1 MKERYKCLVSIENEP
16 MIFKRYGEN
25 EDEVRQELIDF
36 ITEKY
41 EVTPNVLTVE
51 KDKIHPYKKK
61 EEITNA

>member
-1 MKERYKCLVSIENEP
+1 MKERYKCLVTIENEP

-25 EDEVRQELIDF
+25 EDDVRQELTDF

-41 EVTPNVLTVE
+41 AVTPNVLSVE
-51 KDKIHPYKKK
+51 KDKTHPYKKK

>member
-1 MKERYKCLVSIENEP
+1 MKERYKCLVTIENEP

-25 EDEVRQELIDF
+25 EDEVRQELTDF

-41 EVTPNVLTVE
+41 AVTLNVLSIE
-51 KDKIHPYKKK
+51 KDKTHPYKKK